1 MRLGLPEHEAET
13 TYVIGVS
20 APSFATH
27 VSEIVPPSVTN
38 TRCPAGSNSTPRGL
52 SATNLS

>member
-13 TYVIGVS
+13 TYVIRVS